1 MLNVFKPLKGVR
13 RAIYLKK
20 IKTSMFKNKGISIQ
34 RMKNNYKSNAEIC
47 HGELLH
53 VNWLHFLYIHTQH
66 KAVSQILNPK
76 Q

>member
-34 RMKNNYKSNAEIC
+34 RMKSNYKNTQKSAM
-47 HGELLH
+47 
-53 VNWLHFLYIHTQH
+53 VNYYM
-66 KAVSQILNPK
+66 
-76 Q
+76 